1 MAEYSYAEAYT
12 RYIIYISDKYKKSEK
27 SVVDTFRQD
36 GTEQRFKDLYMEKPD
51 LTNAGGKLNVIS
63 GFTDKKNL

>member
-36 GTEQRFKDLYMEKPD
+36 GTEQKFKDLYMEKPD
-51 LTNAGGKLNVIS
+51 LTNEQY
-63 GFTDKKNL
+63 DKQLGEN

>member
-36 GTEQRFKDLYMEKPD
+36 GTEQRFKDLYME
-51 LTNAGGKLNVIS
+51 
-63 GFTDKKNL
+63 